1 MPLCYYPRSIL
12 SGMPGINAAA
22 RFTITVTGSLILS
35 LAIGWIRYK
44 ERVTFAGIL
53 SLLLCLLA
61 IVFQTLSY

>member
-1 MPLCYYPRSIL
+1 
-12 SGMPGINAAA
+12 MPGINAAA